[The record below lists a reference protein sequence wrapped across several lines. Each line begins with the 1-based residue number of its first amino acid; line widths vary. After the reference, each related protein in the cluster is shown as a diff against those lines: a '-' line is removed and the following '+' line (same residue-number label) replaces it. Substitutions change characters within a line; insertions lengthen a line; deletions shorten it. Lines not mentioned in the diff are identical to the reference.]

1 MPDDKVTI
9 IALSNN
15 DFTKVYSSKKM
26 ADIFGNYFRNPE
38 EEQASETVNTVKA
51 SSSHEEGGGK

>member
-9 IALSNN
+9 IAFSNN
-15 DFTKVYSSKKM
+15 DFTRVYASKKL
-26 ADIFGNYFRNPE
+26 ADIFGNYFKNPE

-51 SSSHEEGGGK
+51 ASPEEGGGK